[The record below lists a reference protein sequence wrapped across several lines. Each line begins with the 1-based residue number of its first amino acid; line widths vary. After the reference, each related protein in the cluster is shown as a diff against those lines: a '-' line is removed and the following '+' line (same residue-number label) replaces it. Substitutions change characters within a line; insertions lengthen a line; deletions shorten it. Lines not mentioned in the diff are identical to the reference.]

1 MDNESKRYA
10 ESIKHRLS
18 NAKSS
23 LSWHSV
29 LLFCLL
35 ISTCS
40 NKPKDYYSLENNVK
54 ETNQLLKN
62 IRDEMRKANPNRQTN
77 DYLWNILEEIRNDN
91 KQQSFGPY
99 PAKPKLEEVPI
110 EK

>member
-18 NAKSS
+18 DVKSS
-23 LSWHSV
+23 LSWHSF

-40 NKPKDYYSLENNVK
+40 NSPNSNYTLEKSVK
-54 ETNQLLKN
+54 ETNELLKE
-62 IRDEMRKANPNRQTN
+62 IRDEMRKPKDRQTN
-77 DYLWNILEEIRNDN
+77 DYLWNMLRELRKFNE
-91 KQQSFGPY
+91 QQVFGPY
-99 PAKPKLEEVPI
+99 HLKDGSEQPKV